1 MAHFQYSRRDP
12 VSFLD
17 PPWMSIEGGYG
28 VLSNSSYHMGLRH
41 TLKNVIL
48 LNLEVEF
55 LMPQYY
61 YGLLHIPIYRSS
73 RWLQCL
79 LWTSHRLVY
88 TVVEWR
94 YCLPWTVEQCQ
105 QLAPKVFYIHLG
117 MYTHMYS
124 INDTMQ
130 IFYTVFMVYTRP
142 QNWSDGL
149 YQLLAKN
156 ITLEVCLP
164 ASIFS
169 FSFSKL
175 HTELHSTMLGSFLT
189 SVITQIFNQVA
200 QAMLIHCSWKLG

>member
-1 MAHFQYSRRDP
+1 MSYFSIWKL
-12 VSFLD
+12 SF
-17 PPWMSIEGGYG
+17 WC
-28 VLSNSSYHMGLRH
+28 LSA
-41 TLKNVIL
+41 
-48 LNLEVEF
+48 
-55 LMPQYY
+55 

-88 TVVEWR
+88 TVVEWH

-117 MYTHMYS
+117 MYTHTYS

-164 ASIFS
+164 AGIFS

-175 HTELHSTMLGSFLT
+175 HTELHSTMLGSFFDFSHHTNIQSGCSGNANPLQLKTWLELGALQTVHLCLKQEKWPSPSSKDITDIT
-189 SVITQIFNQVA
+189 S
-200 QAMLIHCSWKLG
+200 